1 MSYARGQ
8 YQYVVIESLG
18 DSRSGYKNR
27 QLDWGHLLD
36 RSAFCCRC
44 AISELGQNAI
54 WDSLAK
60 SLDSSVLI
68 ILHVKTAM
76 NHMRFSIVTLRNAKE
91 QKNQYCLGEVRKPAP
106 LLPLWFS

>member
-18 DSRSGYKNR
+18 ASRSGNKNR

-76 NHMRFSIVTLRNAKE
+76 NHMRFSIVIRTNAKE